1 MKNKFSFLWWTG
13 CSFSWWYVI
22 WVGGLFWQTLSKE
35 TNVFNGMR
43 PMDVG
48 DHLRGVTSD
57 QVVGENLSAYCH
69 PSVDKHGVKS
79 SVPRSRQH
87 LAQNKSITMRCLL
100 WQSSFFFL
108 RFTSFCIIQRV
119 CAIDLSGLYLS
130 MSATISLS
138 FPISNQRGQHGK
150 CLQTNLCFKKALEK

>member
-119 CAIDLSGLYLS
+119 CAIPSVTSQDYIWVWALP
-130 MSATISLS
+130 
-138 FPISNQRGQHGK
+138 FPCHFLFQIKEVNMENVSKPICVSKRP
-150 CLQTNLCFKKALEK
+150 